1 MMISALKELVHLF
14 FAFDHDNYARWIPLF
29 IQDFEILPKR
39 VRQNSKWDAWLLT
52 EVKLSSFFLFTYC
65 NAQEQMNKKRSVGEP
80 LVSRKVLKS

>member
-39 VRQNSKWDAWLLT
+39 VKAEFEMGRLVINRSKVVIVFPLYLL
-52 EVKLSSFFLFTYC
+52 
-65 NAQEQMNKKRSVGEP
+65 
-80 LVSRKVLKS
+80 